1 MIAALKYFVT
11 EALFSL
17 WRGRR
22 ASALSILTIAIGLFV
37 LGVFLVVTA
46 NLGRL
51 VERWSRAAEFS
62 IYLQDTIAEAD
73 RAAVARTVAVY
84 PGVAGVDPVTKA
96 QALDRFTRDFPD
108 LASAARNSP
117 NNPFPASLEVRLS
130 SARVDPAAVERLA
143 RLVARMPGVSDVR
156 YDRRWLERLSAVAV
170 AIRWTGYALSAV
182 LIFAAALTISNVV
195 RLALVARRDEIEIME
210 LVGAP
215 WSFIRGPF
223 ICEGILQG
231 ALGALVA
238 LVVLRA
244 AFQFSRASLDTVA
257 QLAGADAAAF
267 LPLSWAAILLAGG
280 ALVGCAGSLF
290 AVRRVE

>member
-1 MIAALKYFVT
+1 M
-11 EALFSL
+11 
-17 WRGRR
+17 
-22 ASALSILTIAIGLFV
+22 
-37 LGVFLVVTA
+37 
-46 NLGRL
+46 
-51 VERWSRAAEFS
+51 
-62 IYLQDTIAEAD
+62 
-73 RAAVARTVAVY
+73 Y
-84 PGVAGVDPVTKA
+84 PGVAGVDPVSKA

-156 YDRRWLERLSAVAV
+156 YDRRWLERLSAVAG

-244 AFQFSRASLDTVA
+244 AFVFSRSSLDTVA

-267 LPLSWAAILLAGG
+267 LPLSWAATPACRRCARWLRRQPVRGAPTRVARSAARRACSSTPHSKGGVRARSAGKRNE
-280 ALVGCAGSLF
+280 LV
-290 AVRRVE
+290 AVDSVSCPH